1 MMTGDVEDKAKAL
14 ARLIADGK
22 GKAVVLLDVS
32 GISSATDYF
41 VIATT
46 TGAAH
51 CQALRRQ
58 AEIYAQQ
65 AGLHPACVRRKTP
78 DGSDWNLIDFGSIT
92 VHLMSE
98 DARAFYDI
106 ETLWHNGRKI
116 DF

>member
-1 MMTGDVEDKAKAL
+1 MTDIEDKAKSL

-22 GKAVVLLDVS
+22 GKSVVLLDVS

-41 VIATT
+41 IIATT
-46 TGAAH
+46 MSTAH

-58 AEIYAQQ
+58 AEAYVQQ
-65 AGLHPACVRRKTP
+65 AGLHTHDVRRKTP
-78 DGSDWNLIDFGSIT
+78 DGSDWNLVDLGNIT

-98 DARAFYDI
+98 DARSFYDL
-106 ETLWHNGRKI
+106 ETLWHKGRKI